1 MEKKT
6 TKKAEKKDPVKRS
19 GTKVVP
25 APEVPMEILTAI
37 AETNERIDRI
47 VAAISNS
54 KSVKGL

>member
-6 TKKAEKKDPVKRS
+6 AKKTEKKEPVKRS

-25 APEVPMEILTAI
+25 APKVPMEILTAI
-37 AETNERIDRI
+37 AKTNERIDRI

-54 KSVKGL
+54 KSVKGM